1 MVNRSIPGQ
10 LDLFQV
16 EDFNTAQVASG
27 MSCESP
33 VSTRT
38 KVRPRSISKGQ
49 IENAAVKLASLSDLN
64 SAPTWTTDLETRIAQ
79 ANELRK
85 AHYINLGAS

>member
-1 MVNRSIPGQ
+1 MVMRSIPGQ

-27 MSCESP
+27 MSCGSP

-38 KVRPRSISKGQ
+38 KVRPRSISKSQ

-85 AHYINLGAS
+85 AHYINLGAF